1 MVDMSVQSFAAPGAI
16 KSGSEIAVLFTPDAA
31 TAPAE
36 FKMLLAE
43 TGEQMIGT
51 PAVTATGSYC
61 LPRFPA
67 KSRLEARFH
76 SCRDCEPRRRRAWLD
91 THPSVVQSVQLKPR
105 ACDRAFAFGRLANVV
120 AMKHLAKPFLVSAAL
135 CMATVLP
142 AHAELDVARLKAAI
156 EASVEADYP
165 GLDALYKDIHAHP
178 ELAFEEV
185 KTAARLAAEMRAL
198 GFEVTEKVGKTGLV
212 AIYKNGD
219 GPTIMVRTELDAL
232 PMEEKTGLAY
242 ASRDKTTWNG
252 RETFVAHSCG
262 HDIHM
267 ANWVGTAK
275 TLLGLKDQWH
285 GTLMFIAQPAEETGT
300 GAKAMLADGVFT
312 RFRKP
317 DVGFGLHDGAFAYG
331 MVNYRPGIGSSNA
344 DSLVIKFHGR
354 GGHGAAPQETIDP
367 VMIAARFIVD
377 VQSVISRE
385 KGPTE
390 FGVLSI
396 GAIHGGTS
404 PNIIPDDVLVLGT
417 IRSFKPEVRAR
428 MLAGIERTAK
438 AAAAMSDAPAPD
450 IAVTEIA
457 KAVMNDPAVVESAA
471 KVMKVAFGEKF
482 EAAPPVTPS
491 EDFSEFVNAGVPSM
505 FFNIGVY
512 EPERVA
518 AASNGTGPELPPN
531 HSPLFAP
538 VPKPT
543 IETGIKAMT
552 LAVLSAFD
560 QHARGK

>member
-1 MVDMSVQSFAAPGAI
+1 MNRFA
-16 KSGSEIAVLFTPDAA
+16 KS
-31 TAPAE
+31 
-36 FKMLLAE
+36 LLA
-43 TGEQMIGT
+43 
-51 PAVTATGSYC
+51 
-61 LPRFPA
+61 
-67 KSRLEARFH
+67 
-76 SCRDCEPRRRRAWLD
+76 
-91 THPSVVQSVQLKPR
+91 
-105 ACDRAFAFGRLANVV
+105 
-120 AMKHLAKPFLVSAAL
+120 SAAL
-135 CMATVLP
+135 CVATLLP
-142 AHAELDVARLKAAI
+142 AHAEIDVISLKASI
-156 EASVEADYP
+156 EKSVEADYP
-165 GLDALYKDIHAHP
+165 KLDALYKEIHAHP

-242 ASRDKTTWNG
+242 ASHDKTIWNG

-267 ANWVGTAK
+267 ASWVGTAK

-285 GTLMFIAQPAEETGT
+285 GTLMFIAQPAEETVS
-300 GAKAMLADGVFT
+300 GAKAMLADGLFT
-312 RFRKP
+312 RFKKP
-317 DVGFGLHDGAFAYG
+317 DFAFALHDGAFPYG
-331 MVNYRPGIGSSNA
+331 YVSYRAGIGSSNS
-344 DSLVIKFHGR
+344 DGLFIKFHGR
-354 GGHGAAPQETIDP
+354 GGHGAAPQRTIDP

-385 KGPTE
+385 KDPTE
-390 FGVLSI
+390 FGVVSI
-396 GAIHGGTS
+396 GAIHGGTAG
-404 PNIIPDDVLVLGT
+404 NIIPDEALVLGT
-417 IRSFKPEVRAR
+417 IRTFKPEVRAK

-450 IAVTEIA
+450 IKITEGA
-457 KAVMNDPAVVESAA
+457 KAVMNDPAVVATAE
-471 KVMKVAFGEKF
+471 KVLKAAFGDKF
-482 EAAPPVTPS
+482 RTSPPGTPS

-505 FFNIGVY
+505 FFNIGVH
-512 EPERVA
+512 EPERVL
-518 AASNGTGPELPPN
+518 AASNGTGPELPSN

-543 IETGIKAMT
+543 IETGVKAMT